1 MSYKITIAGCQ
12 QVAHTSSVS
21 TASGAVI
28 NAKSIV
34 VYSTADCFINIG
46 AAAAATGAGS
56 VFVPASTFLE
66 LNTIGLE
73 QSTIQAR
80 SVSTSGTLYV
90 NPIGA

>member
-1 MSYKITIAGCQ
+1 MSYKIAIAGCQ
-12 QVAHTSSVS
+12 QVSHTSSGS
-21 TASGAVI
+21 TASSNAI

-34 VYSTADCFINIG
+34 VYSTSDCTINIG
-46 AAAAATGAGS
+46 AAAAATGAAS

-66 LNTIGLE
+66 LNTLGLE

-80 SVSTSGTLYV
+80 SLSTSGILYV